1 MKENLTFLA
10 GTGWSNENT
19 KLQR

>member
-1 MKENLTFLA
+1 MKVNLTFLA